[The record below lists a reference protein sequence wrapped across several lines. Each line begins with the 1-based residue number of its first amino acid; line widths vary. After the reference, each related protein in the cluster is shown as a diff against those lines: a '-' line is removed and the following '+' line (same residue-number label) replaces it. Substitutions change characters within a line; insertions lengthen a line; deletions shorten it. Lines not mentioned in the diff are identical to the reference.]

1 MKNLLLFFFLFV
13 STFSYAQVFVNK
25 IDINNRYLQYVEVW
39 EKPISDAGKYFA
51 MVDYG
56 QMNDSKGDKAGDALI
71 LTNAKGKKM
80 EFNGIVDALN
90 YMYRNGWE
98 VLQPKNIDGYESF
111 IMKRRDGYIM
121 PTEGMSKTN

>member
-1 MKNLLLFFFLFV
+1 MKKIILFSFLFI
-13 STFSYAQVFVNK
+13 STLGYSQVFVNK

-39 EKPISDAGKYFA
+39 EKPMSDDAKYYA

-56 QMNDSKGDKAGDALI
+56 QMNDTKEDTDGNALI

-90 YMYRNGWE
+90 FMYRNGWE

-111 IMKRRDGYIM
+111 IMKRREGYIM
-121 PTEGMSKTN
+121 PSAGMSKN